1 MKKIAYFIASA
12 AAFAILFTAC
22 NPETAK
28 ETVETVE
35 VVSVV
40 PETTNEN
47 AQALPEGDDGKALFE
62 ESVLPSITSS
72 ITTLATSV
80 KDSSVPSSNTRGVTF
95 TDLSNAFAKFPESF
109 KSNVDQTTG
118 SMSFAGSWEC
128 PTGEL
133 DFGSNVKG
141 LSASINALSVK
152 IDAKYTPTFDA
163 NTVKYALGASG
174 SAKAA
179 ASLAYTE
186 AEDGTFEL
194 PIKKA
199 KINLLGYSSL
209 NAAAVLN
216 ALESY
221 SGSGNTRD
229 ADTAEID
236 YTSMITGYLSALE
249 TLTGNIALYMGN
261 SGAFYFEV
269 PVQGESVTY
278 NGIAKVDYLIN
289 VNKVITKEI
298 LDELSP
304 VVSSLTEFMNSA
316 DDSQET
322 EQMPDYTELLT
333 KLDELELAEI
343 SYTFSVYNVEGT
355 KLFDLYD
362 VNTFEGLA
370 EIIPSLMELT
380 ASFGEDD

>member
-1 MKKIAYFIASA
+1 MKKIAYFIASV

-47 AQALPEGDDGKALFE
+47 AQTLPEGDEGKTLFE
-62 ESVLPSITSS
+62 TSVLPSITSS

-80 KDSSVPSSNTRGVTF
+80 KDSSVPSSNTRGLTF
-95 TDLSNAFAKFPESF
+95 TELSSAFAKFPESF
-109 KSNVDQTTG
+109 TSNIDQTTG
-118 SMSFAGSWEC
+118 SMSFSGSWEC

-133 DFGSNVKG
+133 DFGSDVKG

-152 IDAKYTPTFDA
+152 IDAKA
-163 NTVKYALGASG
+163 TVDTQTYKYALGATG

-186 AEDGTFEL
+186 AEDDTLVL

-199 KINLLGYSSL
+199 KMNLLGYSSL

-216 ALESY
+216 ALSY

-229 ADTAEID
+229 VDTTDESD
-236 YTSMITGYLSALE
+236 YTSMITEYLSALE

-269 PVQGESVTY
+269 PVEVEGESVTY
-278 NGIAKVDYLIN
+278 GGIAKVDYLIN
-289 VNKVITKEI
+289 VNKVITKDI

-304 VVSSLTEFMNSA
+304 MVTSLTEFMNSA

-322 EQMPDYTELLT
+322 AQPDYTELLA

-343 SYTFSVYNVEGT
+343 SYTFSVYDVEGT

-362 VNTFEGLA
+362 VNTFAGLA
-370 EIIPSLMELT
+370 EIIPSLMELS
-380 ASFGEDD
+380 ASLGEAD

>member
-47 AQALPEGDDGKALFE
+47 AQALPEGDEGKTLFE
-62 ESVLPSITSS
+62 TSVLSSITSS

-95 TDLSNAFAKFPESF
+95 TDLSLAFAKFPESF
-109 KSNVDQTTG
+109 TSNVDQTTG

-133 DFGSNVKG
+133 DFGSDVKG

-152 IDAKYTPTFDA
+152 IDAKSTVDT
-163 NTVKYALGASG
+163 NTYKFALGATG

-186 AEDGTFEL
+186 AEDGTL
-194 PIKKA
+194 QIKKA
-199 KINLLGYSSL
+199 KMNLLGYSSL

-216 ALESY
+216 ALEASSY

-229 ADTAEID
+229 VATDEIAG
-236 YTSMITGYLSALE
+236 TITEYLSALE

-261 SGAFYFEV
+261 SSAFYFEV
-269 PVQGESVTY
+269 PVENNTY

-289 VNKVITKEI
+289 VNKVITKDI

-304 VVSSLTEFMNSA
+304 MVSSLTEFMSSA

-322 EQMPDYTELLT
+322 EQTDYTELLA

-343 SYTFSVYNVEGT
+343 SYTFSVYDVKGN
-355 KLFDLYD
+355 KLFDLYN

-380 ASFGEDD
+380 ASFGAND

>member
-1 MKKIAYFIASA
+1 MS
-12 AAFAILFTAC
+12 
-22 NPETAK
+22 E
-28 ETVETVE
+28 
-35 VVSVV
+35 
-40 PETTNEN
+40 
-47 AQALPEGDDGKALFE
+47 
-62 ESVLPSITSS
+62 
-72 ITTLATSV
+72 
-80 KDSSVPSSNTRGVTF
+80 
-95 TDLSNAFAKFPESF
+95 AFAKFPESF
-109 KSNVDQTTG
+109 KSDVDQTTG
-118 SMSFAGSWEC
+118 SMSFAGSWDC

-133 DFGSNVKG
+133 DFGSDVKG

-152 IDAKYTPTFDA
+152 IDAKCTPTVDA
-163 NTVKYALGASG
+163 NTVKYALGATG

-199 KINLLGYSSL
+199 KMNLLGYSSL

-229 ADTAEID
+229 VDTTDESD

-269 PVQGESVTY
+269 PVQGESESVTY

-322 EQMPDYTELLT
+322 EQMPDYTKLLA

-343 SYTFSVYNVEGT
+343 SYTFSVYDVEGT

>member
-47 AQALPEGDDGKALFE
+47 AEALPEGAEGKDLFE
-62 ESVLPSITSS
+62 DSVLPSLTSS

-80 KDSSVPSSNTRGVTF
+80 KDSSVTSSNTRGVTF
-95 TDLSNAFAKFPESF
+95 TDLSSAFAKFPESF
-109 KSNVDQTTG
+109 TSKIDQTTG
-118 SMSFAGSWEC
+118 SMSFSGAWEC

-133 DFGSNVKG
+133 DFGSDVKG

-152 IDAKYTPTFDA
+152 IDAKSAIDA
-163 NTVKYALGASG
+163 KTYKTDLGATG

-199 KINLLGYSSL
+199 KVNMLGYGSL

-216 ALESY
+216 ALEASSY
-221 SGSGNTRD
+221 SGNTRD
-229 ADTAEID
+229 ADTTDEIAG
-236 YTSMITGYLSALE
+236 TITEYLDALE

-269 PVQGESVTY
+269 PVEVGSESVTY
-278 NGIAKVDYLIN
+278 NGVAKVDYLIN
-289 VNKVITKEI
+289 VNKVITKDI

-304 VVSSLTEFMNSA
+304 MVSSLTEFMNSA
-316 DDSQET
+316 DDSQGT
-322 EQMPDYTELLT
+322 AQMPDYTKLLA

-343 SYTFSVYNVEGT
+343 SYTFSVYDVKGN

-370 EIIPSLMELT
+370 EIIPSMMELT
-380 ASFGEDD
+380 ASLGEDD

>member
-22 NPETAK
+22 NPETVK

-47 AQALPEGDDGKALFE
+47 AQALPEGDEGKDLFE
-62 ESVLPSITSS
+62 ESVLPSITTS

-80 KDSSVPSSNTRGVTF
+80 KDSSVQSSNTRGLTF
-95 TDLSNAFAKFPESF
+95 TDLSEAFEKFPESF
-109 KSNVDQTTG
+109 KSDVDQTTG
-118 SMSFAGSWEC
+118 SMSFAGSWDC

-133 DFGSNVKG
+133 DFGSDVKG

-152 IDAKYTPTFDA
+152 IDAKYTPTVDV
-163 NTVKYALGASG
+163 NTVKYALGATG

-179 ASLAYTE
+179 ASLAY
-186 AEDGTFEL
+186 EDSESDL
-194 PIKKA
+194 QIKKA
-199 KINLLGYSSL
+199 KMNLLGYSSL

-229 ADTAEID
+229 ADTTDVSD
-236 YTSMITGYLSALE
+236 YTSMITEYLTALE

-269 PVQGESVTY
+269 PVEVESESVTY
-278 NGIAKVDYLIN
+278 NGVAKVDYSIN
-289 VNKVITKEI
+289 ANKAITKDVVEG
-298 LDELSP
+298 LSP
-304 VVSSLTEFMNSA
+304 ILSSLTEFMNSA

-322 EQMPDYTELLT
+322 ETPDYTELLA

-343 SYTFSVYNVEGT
+343 SYTFSVYDVEGT

-362 VNTFEGLA
+362 VHTFAELA
-370 EIIPSLMELT
+370 DIIPSMMALT
-380 ASFGEDD
+380 ASFGAND

>member
-47 AQALPEGDDGKALFE
+47 AQALPEGDDGKDLFE

-80 KDSSVPSSNTRGVTF
+80 KDSSVTSSNTRGVTF
-95 TDLSNAFAKFPESF
+95 TDLSSAFAKFPESF
-109 KSNVDQTTG
+109 TSNIDQTTG

-133 DFGSNVKG
+133 DFGSDVKG

-152 IDAKYTPTFDA
+152 IDAKSTVDT
-163 NTVKYALGASG
+163 NTHKFALGATG

-186 AEDGTFEL
+186 AEDGTFVL

-199 KINLLGYSSL
+199 KMNLLGYSSL

-229 ADTAEID
+229 VATDEIAG
-236 YTSMITGYLSALE
+236 TITEYLSALE
-249 TLTGNIALYMGN
+249 SLTGNIALYMGN

-269 PVQGESVTY
+269 PVQGESESVTY

-298 LDELSP
+298 LDKLSP

-322 EQMPDYTELLT
+322 EQMPNYTELLA
-333 KLDELELAEI
+333 KLDDLELAEI
-343 SYTFSVYNVEGT
+343 SYTFSVYDVEGT

-362 VNTFEGLA
+362 VNTFAGLA
-370 EIIPSLMELT
+370 EIIPSLMELS
-380 ASFGEDD
+380 ASLGEDD